1 MQAQNSA
8 QGFAKISPPF
18 VSTLKRTFFHRPERL
33 GKDTESILI
42 ETLADYIDG
51 TAIIKANTRL
61 SKETAFLKI
70 VKTRIAHDLKDYK
83 EKFWEHKILKQLI
96 ARKQAHLD
104 EKPGR
109 QRAALKIKKD
119 YKALVA
125 KQKKDHRAAKEAA
138 KEKGEHDIV
147 GSLSLSFLDLEAVE
161 V

>member
-1 MQAQNSA
+1 
-8 QGFAKISPPF
+8 
-18 VSTLKRTFFHRPERL
+18 L

-51 TAIIKANTRL
+51 TAITKANTRL

-104 EKPGR
+104 EKPDR